1 MATHTI
7 GTLQRRQYHASSHS
21 STTAG
26 ALAVATR
33 GKLVEVWIAPKIN
46 QTATAGSWTVSKN
59 GTQITGLSSVALTT
73 RAVGES
79 SGTLSAAPSANTY
92 VARGDILSVVG
103 SSVVASNWTFVV
115 QEF

>member
-7 GTLQRRQYHASSHS
+7 GTIQRRQYSASAHS
-21 STTAG
+21 ATTAA
-26 ALAVATR
+26 ALNIANR
-33 GKLVEVWIAPKIN
+33 GRLIEVSDAAKIN

-79 SGTLSAAPSANTY
+79 SGTLSAAPTANTY

-103 SSVVASNWTFVV
+103 SSVVAANWTFVV